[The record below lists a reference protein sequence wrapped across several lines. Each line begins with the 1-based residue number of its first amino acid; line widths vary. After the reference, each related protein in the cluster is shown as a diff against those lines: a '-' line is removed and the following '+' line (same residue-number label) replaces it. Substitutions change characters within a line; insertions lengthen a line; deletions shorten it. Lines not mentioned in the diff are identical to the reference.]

1 MVTEVAGDLVD
12 RHGAEALTLALVAKE
27 VGVATPSLYKH
38 VGGLDDL
45 RSRVS
50 AAATIQLAKALAEA
64 TVGLAGR
71 DALVALATTYRS
83 YAAEHPG
90 LYPLTQVAPTSDDHR
105 RAASETV
112 AVVAAALNDYAI
124 DRERRTDAI
133 RMVRAA
139 LHGFVDLECRGG
151 FGLPEDP
158 TSSFDLLV
166 DALGRLSPVW
176 SVADEVLAVE
186 ALQPDSGGDSR
197 RLEFLAE
204 RWRLHH
210 EQPLPAATLVGPDH
224 LAAAAVA

>member
-71 DALVALATTYRS
+71 DALVALASTYRS

-166 DALGRLSPVW
+166 DALDEALGRLGRR
-176 SVADEVLAVE
+176 
-186 ALQPDSGGDSR
+186 SG
-197 RLEFLAE
+197 
-204 RWRLHH
+204 
-210 EQPLPAATLVGPDH
+210 Q
-224 LAAAAVA
+224 